1 MPNPGIVFVLLQFLM
16 YALNPD
22 VNNERIA
29 MKHALALAALA
40 ATLFAPAHAAVVHTS
55 SAAFLPLVA
64 GGAYTETF
72 DTAISSAPRALD
84 YAQGDYAYTVF
95 AGRGLFG
102 NGDFLGTSTSAS
114 SLTVSFTG
122 ADVTAFGAN
131 FYNTGVD
138 LAFRA
143 TDIIIA
149 LSDGTTTRFA
159 PSSIEDSY
167 RGFTSDVAIASITL
181 SSTGLLDFASLD
193 NLTVGA
199 WIGEAPG
206 QVPEPASLGLIGIGL
221 ASLLGMRRRA
231 PASN

>member
-1 MPNPGIVFVLLQFLM
+1 
-16 YALNPD
+16 
-22 VNNERIA
+22 
-29 MKHALALAALA
+29 MKHALALVALS
-40 ATLFAPAHAAVVHTS
+40 LIAPVHAAVVHSS

-72 DTAISSAPRALD
+72 DTAIPNAPRAVD
-84 YAQGDYAYTVF
+84 YAQGDYSYTVF

-114 SLTVSFTG
+114 SLTISFTG

-149 LSDGTTTRFA
+149 LSDGTITRFA
-159 PSSIEDSY
+159 PTSFDDSY
-167 RGFTSDVAIASITL
+167 RCFTSDVAIASITL
-181 SSTGLLDFASLD
+181 SSTGLLNFASLD

-199 WIGEAPG
+199 WIGEAQG
-206 QVPEPASLGLIGIGL
+206 EVPEPASLGLVGIGL
-221 ASLLGMRRRA
+221 AGLLGIRRRA
-231 PASN
+231 SARAAA

>member
-1 MPNPGIVFVLLQFLM
+1 
-16 YALNPD
+16 
-22 VNNERIA
+22 
-29 MKHALALAALA
+29 MKHAFALLALAL
-40 ATLFAPAHAAVVHTS
+40 LAPAHAAVVHTS
-55 SAAFLPLVA
+55 SASFLSQVA

-72 DTAISSAPRALD
+72 NTAIANAPRVLD

-114 SLTVSFTG
+114 SLTISFTG

-138 LAFRA
+138 LALRA
-143 TDIIIA
+143 AEIIIA
-149 LSDGTTTRFA
+149 LSDGTITRFT
-159 PSSIEDSY
+159 PDSLDDSY

-181 SSTGLLDFASLD
+181 SSEGLPNFASLD

-199 WIGEAPG
+199 AIDEPPVD
-206 QVPEPASLGLIGIGL
+206 VPEPASIT
-221 ASLLGMRRRA
+221 LLGAGLLGVGALRHRRQ
-231 PASN
+231 S

>member
-1 MPNPGIVFVLLQFLM
+1 
-16 YALNPD
+16 
-22 VNNERIA
+22 
-29 MKHALALAALA
+29 MKHAFALAALA
-40 ATLFAPAHAAVVHTS
+40 CALLAPAHAAVVHTS
-55 SAAFLPLVA
+55 SAAFLPQVA

-72 DTAISSAPRALD
+72 DTALANAPRAVD

-114 SLTVSFTG
+114 SLTISFTG

-143 TDIIIA
+143 AEIIIA
-149 LSDGTTTRFA
+149 LSDGTITRFT
-159 PSSIEDSY
+159 PSSVEDSY
-167 RGFTSDVAIASITL
+167 RGFTSDLAIASVTL
-181 SSTGLLDFASLD
+181 SSTNLLDFASLD

-199 WIGEAPG
+199 AIDEPPTG
-206 QVPEPASLGLIGIGL
+206 VPEPASIALLVAG
-221 ASLLGMRRRA
+221 LLGVGALRRRR
-231 PASN
+231 PS

>member
-1 MPNPGIVFVLLQFLM
+1 
-16 YALNPD
+16 
-22 VNNERIA
+22 
-29 MKHALALAALA
+29 MKHAFALVALACAL
-40 ATLFAPAHAAVVHTS
+40 LAPAHAAVVHTS
-55 SAAFLPLVA
+55 SAAFLPHVA

-72 DTAISSAPRALD
+72 DTALSNAPRAVD

-114 SLTVSFTG
+114 SLTISFTG

-143 TDIIIA
+143 AEIIIA
-149 LSDGTTTRFA
+149 LSDGTIARFT
-159 PSSIEDSY
+159 PSSVEDSY
-167 RGFTSDVAIASITL
+167 RGFTSDVAIASVTL
-181 SSTGLLDFASLD
+181 SSTDLLDFASLD

-199 WIGEAPG
+199 AIDEPPAD
-206 QVPEPASLGLIGIGL
+206 VPEPASI
-221 ASLLGMRRRA
+221 ALLGAGLLGVGALRHRR
-231 PASN
+231 

>member
-1 MPNPGIVFVLLQFLM
+1 
-16 YALNPD
+16 
-22 VNNERIA
+22 
-29 MKHALALAALA
+29 MKHAFALVALATAL
-40 ATLFAPAHAAVVHTS
+40 LVPAHAAVVHTS
-55 SAAFLPLVA
+55 SAAFLPHVA

-114 SLTVSFTG
+114 SLTISFTG

-143 TDIIIA
+143 TEIIIA
-149 LSDGTTTRFA
+149 LSDGTITRFT
-159 PSSIEDSY
+159 PNSVDDSY
-167 RGFTSDVAIASITL
+167 RGFTSDVAIASVTL
-181 SSTGLLDFASLD
+181 SSTDLLDFASLD

-199 WIGEAPG
+199 WMGEAPG
-206 QVPEPASLGLIGIGL
+206 EVPEPASLGLVGIGL
-221 ASLLGMRRRA
+221 AGLLRLSRRA
-231 PASN
+231 SSAS